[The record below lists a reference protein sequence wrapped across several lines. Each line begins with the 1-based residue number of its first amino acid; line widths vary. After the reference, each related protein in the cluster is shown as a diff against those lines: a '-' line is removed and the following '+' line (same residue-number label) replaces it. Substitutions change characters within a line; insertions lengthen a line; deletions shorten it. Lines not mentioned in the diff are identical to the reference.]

1 MRREEIKAIF
11 ADATDEQLKA
21 VMDLNGADVEKAKSK
36 VTALETELKEK
47 KADFDKLNNEFEA
60 LKTAN
65 ASGED
70 WKAKFEALQAEN
82 VAKEKQA
89 EADRI
94 AKEKE
99 DSNRSAFEKA
109 VTEYGKTL
117 DDFYNE
123 HTKNGCYDEFI
134 KAINLEENVGKAYKD
149 VLHNIVKDS
158 GTYWK
163 GVTAVKLQGGTP
175 LGNGTKYTSKADIMA
190 IKDRTERRNA
200 IAQNLDLFEKG
211 E

>member
-1 MRREEIKAIF
+1 MKREEVKAIF
-11 ADATDEQLKA
+11 TDATDEQLKA
-21 VMDLNGADVEKAKSK
+21 VMDLNGVNVEKAKSK
-36 VTALETELKEK
+36 VTALENELKEK
-47 KADFDKLNNEFEA
+47 KADFEKLNTEFEA

-94 AKEKE
+94 LAEKTE
-99 DSNRSAFEKA
+99 NINKRFEA
-109 VTEYGKTL
+109 VVGEKT
-117 DDFYNE
+117 FSHNA
-123 HTKNGCYDEFI
+123 I
-134 KAINLEENVGKAYKD
+134 KADYLKKFGEAIELEDNKSLSDEQIFHNLIKD
-149 VLHNIVKDS
+149 DA
-158 GTYWK
+158 TAFT